1 MRELVPTHSALLDLR
16 QEREGMQEGYQFL
29 DEKRLV
35 LAAEIVNELQRYAT
49 VRQRMNTLSAEAAGA
64 LRAAVMRHGL
74 EGLQVYPVSSVP
86 DAELEVVQRSVL
98 GVPLQRARVHA
109 QDAPAVALDYASP
122 EASQCCRAFRALL
135 PVAAEMAAVSGNL
148 QRLRDEY
155 RHTARR
161 ARALEDVL
169 IPELDETLAA
179 LELAMEDLE
188 REEVVRARYRRE
200 HGGP

>member
-16 QEREGMQEGYQFL
+16 QEREGMYEGYQFL

-35 LAAEIVNELQRYAT
+35 LAAEIVNELQRYGMA
-49 VRQRMNTLSAEAAGA
+49 RQRMEALYAEAAGA

-74 EGLQVYPVSSVP
+74 QGIQLYPVSSVP
-86 DAELEVVQRSVL
+86 PAELDIAQRSVL
-98 GVPLQRARVHA
+98 GVPLQNARVNT
-109 QDAPAVALDYASP
+109 QDAPAVAVDYASP

-135 PVAAEMAAVSGNL
+135 PVAVEMAAVSGNL

-169 IPELDETLAA
+169 IPEIDETLAA
-179 LELAMEDLE
+179 LELALEDLE

-200 HGGP
+200 PSVP

>member
-179 LELAMEDLE
+179 LELALEDLE
-188 REEVVRARYRRE
+188 REEVVRARYRRG

>member
-74 EGLQVYPVSSVP
+74 EGLQIYPAASVP

-109 QDAPAVALDYASP
+109 QDAPALTLDYASP

>member
-49 VRQRMNTLSAEAAGA
+49 VRQRMNTLSAEAAVA

-74 EGLQVYPVSSVP
+74 EGLQIYPVSSVP

-109 QDAPAVALDYASP
+109 QGAPAVALDNASP

>member
-86 DAELEVVQRSVL
+86 GAELEVVQRSVL